1 MIDGRTKLVGLIGW
15 PVEHS
20 LSPAMHNAAFAE
32 LGLNWCYV
40 PLPVARGRLEEAVR
54 GLVALGFAG
63 ANVTAPHKEAVMAHL
78 DEVAPGARAIGA
90 VNTIVVR
97 EERTVGH
104 NTDWRGFLAALR
116 EGGFSPEGKRAVVL
130 GAGGAARAV
139 VYALAHAGSEVA
151 ILNRTPQRAE
161 ALVEAFSSLFPSA
174 SLAAFP
180 LTAKALREQVAEADL
195 LVNATPLGTWPEVD
209 RSPWPEGLALPGHLT
224 VFDLVYNPSQTRLLQ
239 QAAAAGARA
248 IGGLG
253 MLVHQGAAAFRLW
266 TGLEPPVEAMYEACH
281 RALGGER
288 CCAF

>member
-1 MIDGRTKLVGLIGW
+1 MIRQIDGKTKLVGLVGW

-20 LSPAMHNAAFAE
+20 LSPAMHNAAFTE

-40 PLPVARGRLEEAVR
+40 PMPVTPERLREAVR

-63 ANVTAPHKEAVMAHL
+63 ANVTAPHKEAIMAYL

-97 EERTVGH
+97 ERRTIGH

-116 EGGFSPEGKRAVVL
+116 EGGFAPEGRRALVL

-151 ILNRTPQRAE
+151 ILNRTPERAE
-161 ALVEAFSSLFPSA
+161 ALVEALSPSFPFVP
-174 SLAAFP
+174 LVAFP
-180 LTAKALREQVAEADL
+180 LTARTLSEQAADAHL

-209 RSPWPEGLALPGHLT
+209 QSPWPEDLAFPSHLT
-224 VFDLVYNPSQTRLLQ
+224 VFDLVYNPSQTKLLQ
-239 QAAAAGARA
+239 RAAAAGART

-253 MLVHQGAAAFRLW
+253 MLVHQGAMAFRLW
-266 TGLEPPVEAMYEACH
+266 TGLEPPVETMYKA
-281 RALGGER
+281 ALIK
-288 CCAF
+288 F